1 MGQSAP
7 TKTPPVLPKYGQ
19 HVAEPSASGDMGGE
33 APLWKSPPTNWVGD
47 LGGKAAV
54 RGAAAMGTKKK
65 KKDLG
70 ERLWGLTSAA
80 GIVGFSLAK

>member
-65 KKDLG
+65 RK
-70 ERLWGLTSAA
+70 TSAKGYGGSPA
-80 GIVGFSLAK
+80 RPASLASA